1 MASVEYIISLCV
13 VCNVNKTKIENDDKE
28 PSEDLHQAAGRVH
41 PVEAAGVPVQPHHG
55 HGAALAPTGLG
66 CDALGIPRLLLPLLA
81 RDLHRTR
88 RFALS
93 KLTKIICTTFL
104 RLLHVVDGQFV
115 SLLFRG
121 KHQQYVVDCGEHD
134 AVWMVLGCDDMNFFR
149 AAFLAC
155 LVCCF
160 SS

>member
-1 MASVEYIISLCV
+1 MANGIKSTRHLSLTDREIRDCRESWLVLSIISLCV

-41 PVEAAGVPVQPHHG
+41 PAEAAGVPDQPHHG
-55 HGAALAPTGLG
+55 HGAALAAAGLG
-66 CDALGIPRLLLPLLA
+66 GDTLGLPRLLLPLLA

-88 RFALS
+88 RFSVTKLA

-104 RLLHVVDGQFV
+104 RLLHFVDGQFV

-121 KHQQYVVDCGEHD
+121 
-134 AVWMVLGCDDMNFFR
+134 
-149 AAFLAC
+149 
-155 LVCCF
+155 
-160 SS
+160 